1 MPGDWENRTSCTIWL
16 KKKQA
21 PWPRQKPWETIS
33 KTTFWAGEGWP
44 DKKQI
49 LRLGKHLQKPLVK
62 QRFGLLHE
70 MARKKQTLGRQRV
83 TIESPGRPFK
93 NLGKTKGCYRG
104 AAGNLRACWGP
115 PGKSY
120 GRWKTFKNLGKT
132 KVSHL
137 GTAGKQWFA
146 RGGSWATSKIL
157 RLNEPLENHWEN
169 NVLGSCTKGQE

>member
-1 MPGDWENRTSCTIWL
+1 MAQKKTSPVAPPKTLKTIG
-16 KKKQA
+16 
-21 PWPRQKPWETIS
+21 

-49 LRLGKHLQKPLVK
+49 LRLGKNLQKPLVK

-93 NLGKTKGCYRG
+93 NLGKTK
-104 AAGNLRACWGP
+104 
-115 PGKSY
+115 
-120 GRWKTFKNLGKT
+120 
-132 KVSHL
+132 VSHL

-157 RLNEPLENHWEN
+157 RLGKNLQKPW
-169 NVLGSCTKGQE
+169 